1 MKIELSPIERKAL
14 KAEAHGLDPVV
25 LIGNE
30 GLTPA
35 VLREID
41 RSLKAHE
48 LIKIRAFT
56 DEREERVQW
65 FAEICEKLN
74 AAPVQHIGKMLIVY
88 RENPDK
94 KKPAPAVAP
103 PRRKKPRLTKAQE
116 QDRAIRKR
124 RSR

>member
-30 GLTPA
+30 GLTAA

-65 FAEICEKLN
+65 FAEICEKLD
-74 AAPVQHIGKMLIVY
+74 AAPVQHIGKMLVVY
-88 RENPDK
+88 RENPEK
-94 KKPAPAVAP
+94 KEPATAAP

-116 QDRAIRKR
+116 QDRAIRKC

>member
-14 KAEAHGLDPVV
+14 KAEAHSLDPVV
-25 LIGNE
+25 MIGAE

-35 VLREID
+35 VLREIE

-48 LIKIRAFT
+48 LIKIRAST
-56 DEREERVQW
+56 DEREARVQW
-65 FAEICEKLN
+65 FDEICEKLD
-74 AAPVQHIGKMLIVY
+74 AAPVQHIGKILVVY

-94 KKPAPAVAP
+94 KKPAPVEP
-103 PRRKKPRLTKAQE
+103 IRRKKPRLTKAQE
-116 QDRAIRKR
+116 QEKALRRR

>member
-1 MKIELSPIERKAL
+1 MKIELSPIERKTL

-48 LIKIRAFT
+48 LIKVRAST
-56 DEREERVQW
+56 DEREVRVQW
-65 FAEICEKLN
+65 YADICEKLD
-74 AAPVQHIGKMLIVY
+74 AAPVQHIGKILVIY

-94 KKPAPAVAP
+94 KKPAAAP
-103 PRRKKPRLTKAQE
+103 IPRRKKPRLTKAQE
-116 QDRAIRKR
+116 QERSLRKGRAR
-124 RSR
+124 